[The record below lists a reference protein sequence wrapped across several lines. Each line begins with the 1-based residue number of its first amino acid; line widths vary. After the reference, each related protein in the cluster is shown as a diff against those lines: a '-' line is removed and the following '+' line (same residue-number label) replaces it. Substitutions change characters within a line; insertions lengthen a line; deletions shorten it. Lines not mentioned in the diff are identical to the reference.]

1 MPELLDTNTFILSI
15 YDSLYLK
22 AVKKFI
28 KENNEPVPFFLHWE
42 LSKKIPDL
50 MVTLKKIFYELKKG
64 TDLSDISELTYLE
77 TKYVNV
83 YNVLK
88 NKTNMFK
95 LKPNFLGIL
104 DSSIEKL
111 HSINAWIDTV
121 SYYPDNKDREREILK
136 KNKKLLRRLQKV
148 KGLHYSDLR
157 IICIS
162 NEYYKK
168 HATKLSFITRDKGI
182 LDNKDILEKEFKSVF
197 IKKIRDFVG

>member
-1 MPELLDTNTFILSI
+1 MPDLLDTNVFILSI

-28 KENNEPVPFFLHWE
+28 EENNEPVPFFLHWE
-42 LSKKIPDL
+42 LSNKIPDL
-50 MVTLKKIFYELKKG
+50 MITLKKIFYELKKG
-64 TDLSDISELTYLE
+64 KDSADISELNYLE

-88 NKTNMFK
+88 NKTNTFN
-95 LKPNFLGIL
+95 LKSNFLGIL
-104 DSSIEKL
+104 DSSIERL

-121 SYYPDNKDREREILK
+121 SYYPDNKDRERKILK

-148 KGLHYSDLR
+148 RGLHYSDLR

-162 NEYYKK
+162 DNYYKNSS
-168 HATKLSFITRDKGI
+168 TKLSFITRDKGI

-197 IKKIRDFVG
+197 IKKVGDFVG